1 MGNVLKVKKNGTWQD
16 VPSIVGPQ
24 GPKGDTG
31 ATGPQGPTGPT
42 GPQGPAGQ
50 GVPAGGS
57 TGQVLKKSSS
67 TDYDTE
73 WGSIPSPLPS
83 GGSASQVLAKN
94 SNNTALTWAGY
105 AVPGGGSQGQVLQKS
120 SNVTG
125 ATSWGGYSV
134 PAGGSTGQ
142 VLKKSSDTDGATS
155 WAGYAVPTGGSTNQI
170 LAKNSNTNGDLK
182 WINNNSAT
190 FPTGGSASQVLRRNG
205 VNSGLEW
212 AGYAVPTGGLKGQ
225 FLCKNSDSNGNTNWV
240 DLPLRVTL
248 GIYENSSIPGEY
260 LIQHASEEIYDDPY
274 EICVAFSQGK
284 LIVIENFANIFDEND
299 YGSDGY
305 ICDAGT
311 GTLDDNGIDRSFT
324 FLKVKC
330 IKQNGV
336 EIEKYFAGYEDD
348 TYGYSVRDVTDQFPS
363 GGSSLP
369 TGGYAHQVLRK
380 NNTNTGEEWGGYAV
394 PAGGSQGQALVKQAN
409 SDGALKWD
417 WMSTV
422 PTTDGHSSG
431 EQLEVNTGGVGGTY
445 VWATRYH
452 VPTGGS
458 TGQALVKNS
467 NTNGDVKW
475 STVVPTGGSANQVL
489 RKNSS
494 NSALEWGGYSVPAG
508 GTDGQVL
515 KKASLSS
522 GDVEWGDPLTNPTA
536 FDVFY
541 GTYDSGGTVEMAWM
555 QLAITFEIYK
565 ISDEP
570 ARYSISESSGMEF
583 SALMNAYR
591 AGRPIVLMDSSL
603 EDSIYYTVCEF
614 VEGEEINNQASY
626 ILKAR
631 RTRSDGTVCEKHLKF
646 FYETEEYYWY
656 LAEDITPTDYVSR
669 TLVISQ
675 SDYNTLVNNNAVDP
689 HTLYCI
695 KEAT

>member
-1 MGNVLKVKKNGTWQD
+1 MDILKVKVNGEWRD
-16 VPSIVGPQ
+16 VPAIVGPQ
-24 GPKGDTG
+24 GPAGPKGDTGDTGPKGDTG
-31 ATGPQGPTGPT
+31 ATGSTGATGPT

-50 GVPAGGS
+50 GVPTGGS
-57 TGQVLKKSSS
+57 TGQVLKKKSG
-67 TDYDTE
+67 TDYATE

-142 VLKKSSDTDGATS
+142 VLKKSSDADGATS

-225 FLCKNSDSNGNTNWV
+225 FLSKDSDSNGNTNWV

-248 GIYENSSIPGEY
+248 YINENSSIPGEY
-260 LIQHASEEIYDDPY
+260 LIQHASEEIYDDPF

-284 LIVIENFANIFDEND
+284 LMVIENFANIFDEND

-311 GTLDDNGIDRSFT
+311 GTLNDNGIDRSFT

-369 TGGYAHQVLRK
+369 TGGSAHQVLRK
-380 NNTNTGEEWGGYAV
+380 NNANTGEEWGGYAV

-445 VWATRYH
+445 RWYTRYH

-458 TGQALVKNS
+458 SGQVLTKNS
-467 NTNGDVKW
+467 STNGDIKW
-475 STVVPTGGSANQVL
+475 ASISGLVPTGGS
-489 RKNSS
+489 
-494 NSALEWGGYSVPAG
+494 
-508 GTDGQVL
+508 TGQVL
-515 KKASLSS
+515 AKS
-522 GDVEWGDPLTNPTA
+522 GNNDRALTWKTINEPTNPNEANKVYSTWLRNGVVQMGWTSYA
-536 FDVFY
+536 RELILVVHGFDNQYYDIYSEIGIELETIYNDFLNGIPVILINEAYDGKDDDDVKYRVTDLYENSYSNGY
-541 GTYDSGGTVEMAWM
+541 GEYIIEVTRTKHGGVKVNRTFRIFMDTVE
-555 QLAITFEIYK
+555 
-565 ISDEP
+565 
-570 ARYSISESSGMEF
+570 
-583 SALMNAYR
+583 
-591 AGRPIVLMDSSL
+591 
-603 EDSIYYTVCEF
+603 YYCWF
-614 VEGEEINNQASY
+614 AEEI
-626 ILKAR
+626 
-631 RTRSDGTVCEKHLKF
+631 
-646 FYETEEYYWY
+646 
-656 LAEDITPTDYVSR
+656 TPPT
-669 TLVISQ
+669 T
-675 SDYNTLVNNNAVDP
+675 
-689 HTLYCI
+689 
-695 KEAT
+695 